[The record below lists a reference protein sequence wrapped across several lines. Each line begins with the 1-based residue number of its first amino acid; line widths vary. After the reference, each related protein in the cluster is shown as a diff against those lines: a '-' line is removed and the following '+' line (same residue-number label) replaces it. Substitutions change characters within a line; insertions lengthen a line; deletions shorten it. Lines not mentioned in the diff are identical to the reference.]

1 MWSSVYPHLDLMIVY
16 SLMATFI
23 YHFRT
28 DLSKLYEML
37 ALREMGWS
45 YTALAER
52 YNCPKLTIRYLSRK
66 YGLGHEVIKVTV
78 NRTTYLRATTS
89 PPIEVSISETG
100 PDGKISQGKTY
111 AEYLKE
117 EAERKYRRLINPL

>member
-1 MWSSVYPHLDLMIVY
+1 
-16 SLMATFI
+16 MATFI

-66 YGLGHEVIKVTV
+66 YGLGHEIVTV
-78 NRTTYLRATTS
+78 TVDRQRYLRATTQPS
-89 PPIEVSISETG
+89 PDVTIGQTEE
-100 PDGKISQGKTY
+100 KICEGKTY
-111 AEYLKE
+111 AQYLKE
-117 EAERKYRRLINPL
+117 EAERKYRRLNPNL